1 MGCGSTQRSS
11 ALKYYNTE
19 QNDSLSP
26 RRKYSVAADP
36 DGQQLGL
43 CGIQSELALVA
54 FAPQD
59 SNSRRTS
66 FYYVSSQGTVLV

>member
-1 MGCGSTQRSS
+1 MTH
-11 ALKYYNTE
+11 E
-19 QNDSLSP
+19 LSP

-43 CGIQSELALVA
+43 CGMQSELALVA

-59 SNSRRTS
+59 SNIPTS